1 MAEVLPACWQNGAR
15 SRFYS
20 SFAVVL
26 SFAPGDGGIGALL
39 KLAEE
44 LRGGAGRGAVHQ
56 VEDYNCQYT
65 TSELLG
71 HPKRV
76 YNAQAVS

>member
-1 MAEVLPACWQNGAR
+1 M
-15 SRFYS
+15 

-26 SFAPGDGGIGALL
+26 SFAPGDGNVAALL

-56 VEDYNCQYT
+56 VEDWKL
-65 TSELLG
+65 S
-71 HPKRV
+71 V
-76 YNAQAVS
+76 YVVGGV